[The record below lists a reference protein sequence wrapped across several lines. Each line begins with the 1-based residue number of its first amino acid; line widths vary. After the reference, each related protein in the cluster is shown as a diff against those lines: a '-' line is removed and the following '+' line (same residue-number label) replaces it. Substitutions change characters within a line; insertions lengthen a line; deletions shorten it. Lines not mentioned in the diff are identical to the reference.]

1 MRTQTNSTI
10 NNRKIAFVITKSNW
24 GGAQKYVFNK
34 SIKAHSKEK
43 EILVV
48 LGGNGEL
55 KKRLENNG
63 IAVRSLKHLGRDI
76 SFFKEIS
83 VFFSL
88 LKIFRNFRP
97 HIIHLNSS
105 KIGVLGSLAG
115 RFHNLFLS
123 KKNKAQIVFTAHGWA
138 FNEDLNFFK
147 KILIKIFSFWTIILS
162 HQVIVLS
169 KFEYDQVCKWPFC
182 QKKLR
187 IESLTVDGIDFL
199 PKEKA
204 REFFLNKIP
213 EIKYSPEIKILGTIA
228 ELHKNKGLKY
238 AIEAFEEII
247 KDQKSNLIW
256 IIIGEGEERQNLEE
270 KIKLAKLSDKI
281 FLTGHIEDAAK
292 YLKAFDL
299 FLLPSIKEGLPYVL
313 LEAEKAGLPI
323 ISTEVGGIS
332 EFFNKKP
339 NIIIKPKSV
348 NEIIKSIKLMLLS

>member
-1 MRTQTNSTI
+1 MRTQTNSAI
-10 NNRKIAFVITKSNW
+10 NNKRIAFVITKSNW

-34 SIKAHSKEK
+34 SMKAHSKGK

-63 IAVRSLKHLGRDI
+63 ITVKSLKYLGRDI
-76 SFFKEIS
+76 SLFKEIS

-88 LKIFRNFRP
+88 LKIFRNFKP

-105 KIGVLGSLAG
+105 KIGVLGSFAG
-115 RFHNLFLS
+115 RFHNLLLS
-123 KKNKAQIVFTAHGWA
+123 KKNKAQIIFTAHGWA
-138 FNEDLNFFK
+138 FNEDLKFFK
-147 KILIKIFSFWTIILS
+147 KIFIKIFSFWTIILS

-169 KFEYDQVCKWPFC
+169 KFEYNQVYRWPFC
-182 QKKLR
+182 QKKLK
-187 IESLTVDGIDFL
+187 IESLRIGDIDFL
-199 PKEKA
+199 TKEKA
-204 REFFLNKIP
+204 QKFFLDKIP
-213 EIKYSPEIKILGTIA
+213 QIKFSPEIKIVGTIA

-238 AIEAFEEII
+238 AVEAFEEII
-247 KDQKSNLIW
+247 KNQNDNLIW

-270 KIKLAKLSDKI
+270 RIKMAKLSDKI

-299 FLLPSIKEGLPYVL
+299 FLLPSLKEGLPYAL
-313 LEAEKAGLPI
+313 LEAEKANLPI
-323 ISTEVGGIS
+323 ISTEVGGIP
-332 EFFNKKP
+332 EFFSKKP